1 MRPWCRERAL
11 ALREAL
17 AGDWLWV
24 ATDAPA
30 APHCTPQAL
39 QTLLG
44 REFRHAV
51 FDAQLGF
58 DASAFAALSGTLRA
72 GSWLVLL
79 TPPYSAWESRPD
91 TDSLRWSDCPQPVA
105 TPHFIQ
111 HLKRVMAR
119 DEQTLHWQQSQ
130 PFSWPRFPARPH
142 WQPATGERSLSR
154 PRFCGTCCECR
165 PAWPPLRRREVGGNR
180 RWPGS

>member
-1 MRPWCRERAL
+1 MLSGDASWCRERAL

-79 TPPYSAWESRPD
+79 TPPYSAWN
-91 TDSLRWSDCPQPVA
+91 PVPMRTRCAGA
-105 TPHFIQ
+105 T
-111 HLKRVMAR
+111 A
-119 DEQTLHWQQSQ
+119 
-130 PFSWPRFPARPH
+130 
-142 WQPATGERSLSR
+142 RSLLQRHILSS
-154 PRFCGTCCECR
+154 TSN
-165 PAWPPLRRREVGGNR
+165 A
-180 RWPGS
+180 